1 MGTKI
6 NKLVTLNINFLYNVY
21 HVNKAN
27 KLMKNWSSEKI
38 SILALVLLI
47 TGAIDS
53 IRNLPGTA
61 LFGSSLI
68 FFFIFSAIIFLI
80 PVALVSAELSS
91 TWSEEEGGIY
101 SWVHH
106 AFGEDIAFFT
116 IWLQWIN
123 TLVWYPTIL
132 SFIAGTL
139 AYLVN
144 PQLAQN
150 KYYLIGVILA
160 IFWTLTL
167 IGRSGLRASAHFA
180 GLCAILGMILPMGFI
195 IILALIWVF
204 KGNPIA
210 IDLSLS
216 NLLPHWKDSQSW
228 VSLTAIM
235 TSFLGM
241 ELAAVHVR
249 NVNNPQTNFPKA
261 MFFSVLLILT
271 TMIFGSLAIAFVLPK
286 NQINLVDGVMQ
297 AFNNFFQVYHLT
309 WLMPVLIFLLLLG
322 SLGSMINWIISPAK
336 GLLMAANHNF
346 LPKSLCQLNKHGI
359 ASRILLTQAVL
370 VTFLCSG
377 FLLFPS
383 VNAIYWLFTA
393 LSTELYIM
401 MYVLMFLAAWN
412 LKKKFSDKPRPF
424 AIPGGNLGYY
434 LTCCL
439 GLSGCIM
446 TLVVG
451 FIPPVEFMNFG
462 GAAHFRWVFSLGI
475 ILMMLPA
482 ALLYWRKKRIV

>member
-1 MGTKI
+1 M
-6 NKLVTLNINFLYNVY
+6 N
-21 HVNKAN
+21 
-27 KLMKNWSSEKI
+27 NWSSEKI
-38 SILALVLLI
+38 SVLALVLLI

-68 FFFIFSAIIFLI
+68 FFFIFSAIVFLI
-80 PVALVSAELSS
+80 PVALVAAELSS
-91 TWSEEEGGIY
+91 TWSDEEGGIY
-101 SWVHH
+101 SWVKH
-106 AFGEDIAFFT
+106 AYGENLAFFT

-132 SFIAGTL
+132 SFIAGVL
-139 AYLVN
+139 AYLIN
-144 PQLAQN
+144 PELAQN
-150 KYYLIGVILA
+150 KYYLISVILVV
-160 IFWTLTL
+160 FWSLTIIAL
-167 IGRSGLRASAHFA
+167 SGLRASAHFA

-195 IILALIWVF
+195 IFLALIWVI
-204 KGNPIA
+204 KGHPIA

-216 NLLPHWKDSQSW
+216 HLIPHWKDSESW

-249 NVNNPQTNFPKA
+249 NVHNPQTNFPRA

-286 NQINLVDGVMQ
+286 EKISLIDGVLQ
-297 AFNNFFQVYHLT
+297 AFTNFFQAYNLE
-309 WLMPVLIFLLLLG
+309 WLLPILIALLLLG

-346 LPKSLCQLNKHGI
+346 LPKFMCQLNKRGMP
-359 ASRILLTQAVL
+359 SRILITQAIL
-370 VTFLCSG
+370 VTLLCSG

-401 MYVLMFLAAWN
+401 MYVLMFIAAWK
-412 LKKKFSDKPRPF
+412 LKSKFAHLKRPF
-424 AIPGGNLGYY
+424 AIPGKKTGYY
-434 LTCCL
+434 LTCIL
-439 GLSGCIM
+439 GLCGCTM
-446 TLVVG
+446 TLIVG

-462 GAAHFRWVFSLGI
+462 SASHFRLVFSMGI
-475 ILMMLPA
+475 AIMMLPA
-482 ALLYWRKKRIV
+482 FLLYWRKKHLTKSED